1 MEASLR
7 QRFDRFQLTAVKTK
21 HSLRTLST
29 QEKKRYIDAVLCI
42 RSVKPA
48 LYQDEVRGTNSRYD
62 DFQAVHINQSF
73 IVHLNAPFL
82 AWHRWFT
89 WTYEEALRH
98 ECGYKGSQPYWDW
111 SLDAHDIEASPVF
124 DGSDISMG
132 GNGVA
137 VPHGDGHL
145 GISLPGTPSSVL
157 IVPAGTGGGCVTT
170 GPFAN
175 TTVAFGQVGSD
186 LTADLLNNPHNL
198 DYKPH
203 CLRRDLTPRLA
214 EPALNPDKVRAILN
228 SPNITVFQKLLNAG
242 DTPGI
247 PGLHRSGHL
256 SIGGE
261 ASDFFSS
268 PGDPVFYLHHAQI
281 DRLWTLWQQLDPKA
295 RQYALDG
302 TGTVLNYPPSPVFQ
316 LNDTI
321 NLGKLSPKGPRPIR
335 EFMSTVQGPFCYE
348 YA

>member
-1 MEASLR
+1 M
-7 QRFDRFQLTAVKTK
+7 
-21 HSLRTLST
+21 
-29 QEKKRYIDAVLCI
+29 
-42 RSVKPA
+42 
-48 LYQDEVRGTNSRYD
+48 
-62 DFQAVHINQSF
+62 
-73 IVHLNAPFL
+73 
-82 AWHRWFT
+82 
-89 WTYEEALRH
+89 
-98 ECGYKGSQPYWDW
+98 
-111 SLDAHDIEASPVF
+111 DAHDIEASPVF

-137 VPHGDGHL
+137 VPHGDGNL

-175 TTVAFGQVGSD
+175 TTVAFGQVSSD
-186 LTADLLNNPHNL
+186 LTADLLNNPQNL

-335 EFMSTVQGPFCYE
+335 EFMSTRGEKFSGVLSIGRSSISHPATVTVVNHHTISRHPMLEHKIAVNPQKNDLKPSLSGKTALGFKKPCHMFCQ
-348 YA
+348 